1 MSDKEKNN
9 DIIPLFVLWRSSLEV
24 NSMVA
29 GPEVYV
35 CDRCVED
42 ASSIIK
48 SDLAS
53 LAKRRE
59 KSIQP
64 VLSPLKLRQNS
75 MNMLL
80 DKNLPKKR

>member
-9 DIIPLFVLWRSSLEV
+9 DIVNCSFCGRSSLEV

-29 GPEVYV
+29 GPGVYV

-53 LAKRRE
+53 H
-59 KSIQP
+59 
-64 VLSPLKLRQNS
+64 LSEECSYAPGLSNYCNFIARNWPL
-75 MNMLL
+75 
-80 DKNLPKKR
+80 

>member
-1 MSDKEKNN
+1 MSDKDKNN
-9 DIIPLFVLWRSSLEV
+9 DIVNCSFCGRSSLEV

-29 GPEVYV
+29 GPGVYV

-53 LAKRRE
+53 L
-59 KSIQP
+59 
-64 VLSPLKLRQNS
+64 LSAVKGHFNPF
-75 MNMLL
+75 
-80 DKNLPKKR
+80 

>member
-1 MSDKEKNN
+1 MSDKENT
-9 DIIPLFVLWRSSLEV
+9 DIVNCSFCGRSSLEV

-29 GPEVYV
+29 GGVYI

-53 LAKRRE
+53 LARRRE
-59 KSIQP
+59 KAI
-64 VLSPLKLRQNS
+64 NHF
-75 MNMLL
+75 
-80 DKNLPKKR
+80 

>member
-1 MSDKEKNN
+1 MSDKDKNN
-9 DIIPLFVLWRSSLEV
+9 DIVNCSFCGRSSLEV

-29 GPEVYV
+29 GPGVYV

-59 KSIQP
+59 RPFQP
-64 VLSPLKLRQNS
+64 VLKPIEIKAKLDEYVIGQEFA
-75 MNMLL
+75 
-80 DKNLPKKR
+80 KKT

>member
-1 MSDKEKNN
+1 MSDQEKNN
-9 DIIPLFVLWRSSLEV
+9 DIVNCSFCGRSSLEV

-29 GPEVYV
+29 GPGVYV

-53 LAKRRE
+53 LARRRE
-59 KSIQP
+59 KSYKIG
-64 VLSPLKLRQNS
+64 RAHA
-75 MNMLL
+75 
-80 DKNLPKKR
+80 

>member
-1 MSDKEKNN
+1 MSDKKENN
-9 DIIPLFVLWRSSLEV
+9 DIVNCSFCGRSSLEV

-53 LAKRRE
+53 LASR
-59 KSIQP
+59 
-64 VLSPLKLRQNS
+64 
-75 MNMLL
+75 
-80 DKNLPKKR
+80 

>member
-9 DIIPLFVLWRSSLEV
+9 DIVNCSFCGRSSLEV

-53 LAKRRE
+53 LLNVAKNQFSRF
-59 KSIQP
+59 
-64 VLSPLKLRQNS
+64 
-75 MNMLL
+75 
-80 DKNLPKKR
+80 